1 MPSRDNGTKRPDRLT
16 RVSVGF
22 GETDLTGR
30 TASLPLRPM
39 TGTRSMLGQPAG
51 WYQDPAPVNPSA
63 PETVRFWDGANWT
76 GQVRVASKK
85 ERLEWRRRIEA
96 ENREYARRLVA
107 RAQAGDPEAQ
117 QILAGPPRGAGTRTT
132 TPDGQAVSGWWRR
145 FFAQWVDDVIVAI
158 LGTML
163 SWPWLRQVTEAMN
176 SYLDRAVSAA
186 QAGIDPPS
194 TASFVDEIAGPM
206 MMIVLVYFLLGFVFE
221 VGFLKGFNATPGK
234 MLVGNEVRLR
244 ETPGALP
251 WKAVLLRWLGKRGY
265 AVLGVI
271 PFVFLLTG
279 LYYVID
285 VLWPVGDSKRQALH
299 DKMAATN
306 VVRR

>member
-1 MPSRDNGTKRPDRLT
+1 
-16 RVSVGF
+16 
-22 GETDLTGR
+22 
-30 TASLPLRPM
+30 M
-39 TGTRSMLGQPAG
+39 TGTKTMLGQPAG
-51 WYQDPAPVNPSA
+51 WYQDPAPVNPAA

-85 ERLEWRRRIEA
+85 ERQEWRRRIEA
-96 ENREYARRLVA
+96 ESRAYARDLVQ

-117 QILAGPPRGAGTRTT
+117 QIMAGPPQGSGTRST

-145 FFAQWVDDVIVAI
+145 FFAQWVDDIIVAV

-163 SWPWLRQVTEAMN
+163 SWPWLSQVAEAMN
-176 SYLDRAVSAA
+176 TYLNRAVSAA

-194 TASFVDEIAGPM
+194 TTSFVDDVAGPFM
-206 MMIVLVYFLLGFVFE
+206 MMVLVYFLVGLVFE

-234 MLVGNEVRLR
+234 MLLGTEVRLR
-244 ETPGALP
+244 EAPGALP

-265 AVLGVI
+265 SVLGLI
-271 PFVFLLTG
+271 PFAFLLTG

-285 VLWPVGDSKRQALH
+285 MLWPLGDSKRQALH
-299 DKMAATN
+299 DKMAGTN